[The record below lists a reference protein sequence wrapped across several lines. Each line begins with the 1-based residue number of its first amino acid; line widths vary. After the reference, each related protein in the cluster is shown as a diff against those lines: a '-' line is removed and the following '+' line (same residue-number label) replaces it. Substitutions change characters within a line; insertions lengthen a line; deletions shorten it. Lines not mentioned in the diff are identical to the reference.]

1 MRLWFLRLLIVLTA
15 LGTPLQAAAALVMPL
30 CQHALAGQDGN
41 HHGHA
46 HGHAEQAPVAGAML
60 HCQHDA
66 ATADE
71 SAAAASLVAS
81 SAESESESE
90 SEGVTACQGCGLCHL
105 AGTAVLPLSGAV
117 APGAFLVR
125 SFAPLAEPQRAS
137 HIPEHPLRPP
147 SRMA

>member
-15 LGTPLQAAAALVMPL
+15 LGTPLQAAAALAMPL

-46 HGHAEQAPVAGAML
+46 RGHAEQAPAAGAMV

-71 SAAAASLVAS
+71 SAAAASLIAS
-81 SAESESESE
+81 STE
-90 SEGVTACQGCGLCHL
+90 SEGAAACQGCGLCHL

-137 HIPEHPLRPP
+137 YIPEHPLRPP